1 MSLHTNRL
9 ISMNWLDALHPIMS
23 SSLNCTQHPTWSPQC
38 IEKGTNEGY
47 FSISA
52 LQTAPPRS
60 GGQRLSEHL
69 HLSACLA
76 VSRQVCNTPQPDDA
90 ASDHQEPNFLC
101 MVLCLSTEQENSTTQ
116 PFSHMFSFSSVTICA
131 TSLLGILSSVSHSTR
146 LQATCLFCQLDHHI
160 YRQ

>member
-1 MSLHTNRL
+1 
-9 ISMNWLDALHPIMS
+9 MNWLDDLHPIITS
-23 SSLNCTQHPTWSPQC
+23 PLNYTQHHTWSPQC

-52 LQTAPPRS
+52 LHSLQTAPPRS
-60 GGQRLSEHL
+60 GRQRLSEHL

-90 ASDHQEPNFLC
+90 ASHHQEPNFLC
-101 MVLCLSTEQENSTTQ
+101 MVLCSSTEQENSTTQ
-116 PFSHMFSFSSVTICA
+116 PFSHMFSFSSVSICA

-146 LQATCLFCQLDHHI
+146 LQATCLLCRLDHHI
-160 YRQ
+160 HRQ